1 MPQPAACAYV
11 YMLRCSDSSLYTGWT
26 TDLQR
31 RVADHSAGRGGRF
44 TRARRPL
51 QLVYSESH
59 PTRSTAMQR
68 EAAIKRWPRARKLA
82 LIAAA
87 RKTHVD
93 NPVKLKYKH
102 CHKSSDKDSEEEE

>member
-59 PTRSTAMQR
+59 PSRSAAMQR

-82 LIAAA
+82 LITAA
-87 RKTHVD
+87 RNTHVD
-93 NPVKLKYKH
+93 NAGELKYKH
-102 CHKSSDKDSEEEE
+102 GHNSSDKDSEEEE